1 MQIEATVV
9 SATQG
14 STMKMTVKKTIALL
28 LTVGTCCLVAAAETV
43 QGVLEKSAPYSAL
56 FSVSSES
63 GDLIGYPFKNQSPV
77 GKAILGNCL
86 PGMLCTIGKAATR
99 NMDNTEALKF
109 ADQPSGWL
117 EITQAKDVGMETV
130 VFGYEK
136 KAKTRYG
143 MVSVRE
149 EDNLLLFK
157 GKPVTPAIEGNSGLS
172 IVADYQVGQSD
183 VLLLQ
188 DAGGSACPAM
198 FRFITVNAAGLRASP
213 EFGSCSDIIY
223 PSMDAKSGAITVAMI
238 GSKAMTKT
246 VFQYSNGQVMLNG
259 KIVR

>member
-1 MQIEATVV
+1 
-9 SATQG
+9 
-14 STMKMTVKKTIALL
+14 MKMTVKKTIALL
-28 LTVGTCCLVAAAETV
+28 LTAGTCCLVAAAETV

-117 EITQAKDVGMETV
+117 EITQAKDVGMETA

-157 GKPVTPAIEGNSGLS
+157 GKPVSPAIEGNSGLS

-238 GSKAMTKT
+238 GSKAMIKT
-246 VFQYSNGQVMLNG
+246 VFRFVSGQLTENGRQV
-259 KIVR
+259 K

>member
-1 MQIEATVV
+1 MPIEATVV
-9 SATQG
+9 SARQG
-14 STMKMTVKKTIALL
+14 STMKMTVKKTFSLL
-28 LTVGTCCLVAAAETV
+28 LAAGICSLATAETV
-43 QGVLEKSAPYSAL
+43 QGVLEKSTPYSAL

-99 NMDNTEALKF
+99 NMDNTDALKF

-157 GKPVTPAIEGNSGLS
+157 GKPVTPAVEGNSGLS

-188 DAGGSACPAM
+188 DTGGSACPAM

-213 EFGSCSDIIY
+213 EFGTCSDIIY

-246 VFQYSNGQVMLNG
+246 AFQYSNGQVMLNG

>member
-1 MQIEATVV
+1 
-9 SATQG
+9 
-14 STMKMTVKKTIALL
+14 MKMTVKKTIALL
-28 LTVGTCCLVAAAETV
+28 LTAGTCCLVAAAETV

-56 FSVSSES
+56 FGVSSES

-117 EITQAKDVGMETV
+117 EITQAKDVGMETA

>member
-9 SATQG
+9 SAIQR

-28 LTVGTCCLVAAAETV
+28 LTAGSCCLATAESV
-43 QGVLEKSAPYSAL
+43 QGVLEKSTPYSAL
-56 FSVSSES
+56 FGVSTES

-117 EITQAKDVGMETV
+117 EITQAKDVGMETA

>member
-1 MQIEATVV
+1 
-9 SATQG
+9 
-14 STMKMTVKKTIALL
+14 MTVKKTIALL
-28 LTVGTCCLVAAAETV
+28 LTAGTCCLVAAAETV

-117 EITQAKDVGMETV
+117 EITQAKDVGMETA